1 MSKNKLNDNK
11 DRREAV
17 VEKIKKTNWHSDWS
31 GPFSLFGISLPT
43 NTYFEGMEIN
53 FGKGLNEVFIVY
65 KNGIAFSRL
74 QEDQYHQLGVHLV
87 NRAKDIAFV
96 RKWSD
101 TFKESA
107 DKVRKEISISVEE
120 YIKNLPELLK
130 HYQLYGAHNVA
141 TKIAFDIGHD
151 KLSNEAKNLL
161 EDARL
166 YSETFYKDD
175 ALMIESVLRYLSEET
190 GYPYDEMFML
200 TYDELN
206 SYLKAGMMP
215 PHEELRARHVSSG
228 IYCTKDEMTVLFTKD
243 MEDVERSRVGNSNN
257 TEIAG
262 RIAYKGVVRGRCRI
276 VLEYKNSKFE
286 NGEILVTG
294 MTDPHFTDLMKKAA
308 AIVTD
313 GGGML
318 SHAAIVARELRIPC
332 VIATKIATQVL
343 RDNDFV
349 EVDADTGVVR
359 ILERK

>member
-1 MSKNKLNDNK
+1 M
-11 DRREAV
+11 
-17 VEKIKKTNWHSDWS
+17 
-31 GPFSLFGISLPT
+31 
-43 NTYFEGMEIN
+43 
-53 FGKGLNEVFIVY
+53 
-65 KNGIAFSRL
+65 
-74 QEDQYHQLGVHLV
+74 
-87 NRAKDIAFV
+87 
-96 RKWSD
+96 
-101 TFKESA
+101 
-107 DKVRKEISISVEE
+107 
-120 YIKNLPELLK
+120 PELLK
-130 HYQLYGAHNVA
+130 RYQLYGAHNVA
-141 TKIAFDIGHD
+141 TKIAFDVGHD
-151 KLSNEAKNLL
+151 KLSDEAKNLL

-190 GYPYDEMFML
+190 GYPYDEVFML

-206 SYLKAGMMP
+206 TYLNTGILP
-215 PHEELRARHVSSG
+215 SHDELLARHISSG
-228 IYCTKDEMTVLFTKD
+228 IYCTKNEVAILSAKEMEEIEK
-243 MEDVERSRVGNSNN
+243 SRVGDDS
-257 TEIAG
+257 TKEIAG

-318 SHAAIVARELRIPC
+318 SHAAIVARELKTPC
-332 VIATKIATQVL
+332 IIGTKIATQVL
-343 RDNDFV
+343 KDGDFV